1 MFAPQR
7 SSVNLQMNEWLETE
21 KGLRI
26 RRAAIADS
34 VVGRNGRDWAVAEGR

>member
-1 MFAPQR
+1 MFAPQK
-7 SSVNLQMNEWLETE
+7 SSVDLQMNEWLETD

-34 VVGRNGRDWAVAEGR
+34 VLGRNVRDWAVAEGR